1 MTESQDPSSTSSRL
15 EAGNVL
21 PRGRR
26 AAVTLGVMMGLFLAA
41 IEQTVVATAMPTVV
55 SSLGGLDIYSWVFS
69 IYLLTFTVSV
79 PVWGRLSDVHG
90 RRNCYLISIGL
101 FILGSA
107 LCGQAHSMA
116 FLILFRAIQGIGGGG
131 VFPIGFTV
139 IGEIYSLQERARI
152 QGLFSG
158 VWGVASIVG
167 PLVGG
172 ILTDL
177 VSWRFVFYVNV
188 PFGLLA
194 GALIGT
200 YLSEPARPRSSHSSP
215 FQRVGRAAIDYRGV
229 ALFSTSVSAL
239 LLALI
244 QAGKRGSFWEPDLM
258 ALVAISVALL
268 FVFLRWERKADEPV
282 LPVLLFRNPVFRACS
297 VIGLL
302 AGMGL
307 FGSISFIPLFVQ
319 GVFFGS
325 ATQAGSALTPLMLGW
340 TVLSIVSGPL
350 LLRFSYRPLVIA
362 GMASFAVGFLMLT
375 RLAPDSAYLEL
386 LPSMGVLGVGMGL
399 SMVTMLLAVQSTV
412 PRKLLGIATSGQL
425 FFRTIGGA
433 IGVAIMGSVM
443 GHRMTSRLDGT
454 ADPVLAQL
462 AANPDSIVNE
472 AARQAL
478 SAEEIAWLRDTLA
491 ASLHG
496 VFVTGLVIALLAFAL
511 SLRFP
516 RGSPEELA
524 RRLDPPPG

>member
-1 MTESQDPSSTSSRL
+1 MTETLDPSSTSSRL

-101 FILGSA
+101 FIVGSA

-158 VWGVASIVG
+158 VWGVASIIG

-172 ILTDL
+172 IVTDL
-177 VSWRFVFYVNV
+177 LSWRWVFYVNV

-194 GALIGT
+194 VALIGT
-200 YLSEPARPRSSHSSP
+200 YLSEPARLRSGHS
-215 FQRVGRAAIDYRGV
+215 IDYRGV
-229 ALFSTSVSAL
+229 IMFSASVSAL

-244 QAGKRGSFWEPDLM
+244 QAGKRGSIWEPDLM

-268 FVFLRWERKADEPV
+268 FLFLRWERKAEEPV
-282 LPVLLFRNPVFRACS
+282 LPVPLFRNPVFRACS
-297 VIGLL
+297 AIGLL

-375 RLAPDSAYLEL
+375 RLVPDSAYLEL
-386 LPSMGVLGVGMGL
+386 LPSMAVLGVGMGL

-496 VFVTGLVIALLAFAL
+496 VFVTGLVIALLALAL